1 MLLPPLSD
9 SVAGVPP
16 TSIPA
21 VGENSAEVLASLGY
35 SDVEIQQLSKAWWAR

>member
-1 MLLPPLSD
+1 MLLPPLAD

-35 SDVEIQQLSKAWWAR
+35 SAVEIRQLSEAWWPR